1 MKTTNT
7 FLPLLLVIFFLDFD
21 IRSGEVPVNY
31 YTSSFDTAVNIQE
44 NSIPWFI
51 REEIKNFENSNQI
64 KIDGMRIFGN
74 KYISDLYK
82 GVEYRPVWTHSKN
95 TADLLTILEESYYE
109 GLNPDDYHLDFIKN
123 HLELSDKMEPKV
135 MATLDILMTDAIL
148 TYAFHMVQGKVNP
161 SSFDS
166 NWNYHER
173 PMPDDVD
180 FRLLNRLQT
189 KTLNETIDFLR
200 PEMPLYHELQEKFVL
215 LDSMKKVGG
224 EIQQLEYPGNALKPG
239 VKSPAVSAL
248 KDHMKNYG
256 YVFEHPEED
265 LYDEELEEAVKDFQ
279 MITGLETDGICGK
292 GTYKALN
299 IPLAERLD
307 IIRVNMERCRWMN
320 NTLPEKFILVNIA
333 DYNLYIFRN
342 NDIEYKCRVVVGK
355 EFNKTPVFSSDIK
368 YVVFNPTWTVPYS
381 IASKEMLP
389 KLKKDSNYLQNRNMT
404 LLRGNEVI
412 NPSTVDFKQYS
423 QNNFPYTIRQE
434 PGPNNALGLVKFI
447 FPNNYAVYLHDT
459 PSKSFFERTDRAFS
473 HGCVRVK
480 DPLILAEELLYD
492 QGYDS
497 EKIKEVIQSKKLK
510 NVYLTEPMPVMIM
523 YWTCYVDDQDGRIR
537 FFRDVYGRDKKVLQ
551 ELKKKR

>member
-1 MKTTNT
+1 MKTKYPFFTSI
-7 FLPLLLVIFFLDFD
+7 LFFLFLAIDARPGD
-21 IRSGEVPVNY
+21 ILDNY
-31 YTSSFDTAVNIQE
+31 YQNPVDTATNIKE

-51 REEIKNFENSNQI
+51 REEIKEFKSSSQI
-64 KIDGMRIFGN
+64 KIDGRKIFGN
-74 KYISDLYK
+74 QYISDLYER
-82 GVEYRPVWTHSKN
+82 VNFQPVWTDSKN
-95 TADLLTILEESYYE
+95 TSDLLRILEDSFYE
-109 GLNPDDYHLDFIKN
+109 GLNPDDYHLDFMKN
-123 HLELSDKMEPKV
+123 HLVASDKKEPKE
-135 MATLDILMTDAIL
+135 MATADILMTDAIL

-161 SSFDS
+161 SSFDP

-200 PEMPLYHELQEKFVL
+200 PEMPLYHELQERFVL
-215 LDSMKKVGG
+215 LDSMKKAGG
-224 EIQQLEYPGNALKPG
+224 EIHPLEYPGSALKPG
-239 VKSPAVSAL
+239 VKSPAVIAL
-248 KDHMKNYG
+248 KDHMNNYG
-256 YVFEHPEED
+256 YMFEHPEED

-299 IPLAERLD
+299 VPLAERLD
-307 IIRVNMERCRWMN
+307 IIRVNMERCRWIN
-320 NTLPEKFILVNIA
+320 NTLPEEFILVNIA

-342 NDIEYKCRVVVGK
+342 NEIEYRCRVVVGK
-355 EFNKTPVFSSDIK
+355 EFNKTPVFTSDIK

-381 IASKEMLP
+381 ISSKEILP
-389 KLKKDSNYLQNRNMT
+389 KLKKDANYLQNRNMT
-404 LLRGNEVI
+404 LLMGDQVI
-412 NPSTVDFKQYS
+412 NPSTIDFKQYS

-447 FPNNYAVYLHDT
+447 FPNKYAVYLHDT

-480 DPLILAEELLYD
+480 DPLILAEELLDD

-497 EKIKEVIQSKKLK
+497 EKIAEVIQSKKLK

-523 YWTCYVDDQDGRIR
+523 YWTCYVDDQDGEIR